1 MRVFEDVRYKKGADP
16 CHLLDLYL
24 PDGECSVLFLYFHGG
39 GIIEGSR
46 RELTASH
53 PFVRDMIEAGF
64 GVASAEYRM
73 YPDARYPDFI
83 EDAAAAVAF
92 VKCGLGEYLQ
102 YDKLIVGGCSAGA
115 YMTQMLCF
123 NKEFL
128 SAVGVS
134 NDDITAYVHDAGQ
147 PTVHFNVLR
156 ERGYDHRR
164 IMVDKYAPLYYVGL
178 DKTYPPMQIIVSDND
193 LENRLEQTELLIG
206 TLCHFGCDMSRV
218 HLDKTHGK
226 HVWYVNAT
234 DENGKSEYANLIIP
248 FIKSVI

>member
-1 MRVFEDVRYKKGADP
+1 
-16 CHLLDLYL
+16 
-24 PDGECSVLFLYFHGG
+24 
-39 GIIEGSR
+39 
-46 RELTASH
+46 
-53 PFVRDMIEAGF
+53 
-64 GVASAEYRM
+64 M
-73 YPDARYPDFI
+73 YEVPKN
-83 EDAAAAVAF
+83 E
-92 VKCGLGEYLQ
+92 LGEYLR

-128 SAVGVS
+128 AAVGVS
-134 NDDITAYVHDAGQ
+134 NKDITAYVHDAGQ

-164 IMVDKYAPLYYVGL
+164 IMVDKYAPLYYVGI

-193 LENRLEQTELLIG
+193 IPNRIEQTELLLG
-206 TLCHFGCDMSRV
+206 ALRHFGHDMSKV
-218 HLDKTHGK
+218 HVDKTHGE

-234 DENGKSEYANLIIP
+234 DKCGKSEYANLLIP